1 MLKYVLALLTKKTN
15 YMNSKNYK
23 QQLLEELYKPY
34 KNSNKLLVQGG
45 SNRII
50 FGEGN
55 PNANLMFIGEA
66 PGAKEDELQR
76 PFVGRSGIL
85 LDKILQSAG
94 VNRNDIFITNIVKV
108 RPPKNRKPY
117 PDELQKGR
125 DLLFAQIQIIQPKV
139 ICTLGASALEGLLDQ
154 QISISQLRGK
164 YIKIKD
170 FLLLPTFH
178 PAYILR
184 DPKRL
189 PTLTE
194 DIIKAI
200 KEAAL

>member
-1 MLKYVLALLTKKTN
+1 MNLKI
-15 YMNSKNYK
+15 YK
-23 QQLLEELYKPY
+23 QQLLEELYEPY

-50 FGEGN
+50 FGEGSS
-55 PNANLMFIGEA
+55 NANLMFIGEA

-76 PFVGRSGIL
+76 PFVGRSGKL
-85 LDKILQSAG
+85 LDKILQSAN
-94 VNRNDIFITNIVKV
+94 VRRKDVFITNIVKV

-117 PDELQKGR
+117 PDELHQGR
-125 DLLFAQIQIIQPKV
+125 NLLFAQIQIIQPKV
-139 ICTLGASALEGLLDQ
+139 ICTLGASALEGLLDT
-154 QISISQLRGK
+154 QISISQVRGK
-164 YIKIKD
+164 YIKMKD

-200 KEAAL
+200 EESTL

>member
-1 MLKYVLALLTKKTN
+1 MLIYVLALLTKKTN